1 MVAFH
6 LLLCHCLLHDLLYRC
21 ARHLRPR
28 RLTPCCGDPAPR
40 AWPLEPTARLR
51 RTSVTPPRIGR
62 SQRTRDKSRL
72 LVGRRRHVHGVFV
85 VADTISPGNSVRAPR
100 FLVPSDCPHHSTQSD
115 NYPFISIR
123 GSTQTY
129 QIEQIQIKM
138 GGNTGVA
145 LISPFEHLH
154 ALN

>member
-1 MVAFH
+1 
-6 LLLCHCLLHDLLYRC
+6 
-21 ARHLRPR
+21 
-28 RLTPCCGDPAPR
+28 
-40 AWPLEPTARLR
+40 
-51 RTSVTPPRIGR
+51 VTPPRIGR

-72 LVGRRRHVHGVFV
+72 LVGRRRHVHVVFV
-85 VADTISPGNSVRAPR
+85 VADTISSGNSVRAPR

-123 GSTQTY
+123 ASTQTY

-154 ALN
+154 AWDCFDQCRHSLIRHFVFAADPGKSKDISRT